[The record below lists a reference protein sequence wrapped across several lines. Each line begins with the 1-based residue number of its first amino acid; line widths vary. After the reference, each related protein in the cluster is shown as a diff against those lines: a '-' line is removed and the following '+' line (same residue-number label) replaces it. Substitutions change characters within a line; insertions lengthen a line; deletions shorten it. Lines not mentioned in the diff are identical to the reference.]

1 MAGLRALIRG
11 LTQVLRL
18 TTTQFGCTFLYVW
31 PAVLVSHV
39 AFTAHGDPGKMAT
52 PLYGRRSIVRRTATI
67 GGRIAL
73 VALVM
78 IVGAAC
84 GRTSAPKQCLQFSSD
99 LMPDLAGG
107 LVRKDF
113 RIANAWAVKSD
124 QMIDSSGVKFPAYF
138 LSADIVAPSG
148 EAVVG
153 TWVTTEI
160 TKPGLIYS
168 VSPLAQKYTTWA
180 KAGDASTAGINMDSP
195 GAKESAACV
204 LNNRPASPQTGV
216 TPKTTTP

>member
-1 MAGLRALIRG
+1 MTSLL
-11 LTQVLRL
+11 L
-18 TTTQFGCTFLYVW
+18 
-31 PAVLVSHV
+31 
-39 AFTAHGDPGKMAT
+39 DK
-52 PLYGRRSIVRRTATI
+52 RSILKRTATI

-78 IVGAAC
+78 IFGAAC
-84 GRTSAPKQCLQFSSD
+84 GRTSPPQACLQFSPD
-99 LMPDLAGG
+99 LMPAFAEG
-107 LVRKDF
+107 LIRKDF
-113 RIANAWAVKSD
+113 RVANAWAVKSD

-168 VSPLAQKYTTWA
+168 VSPQAKKYTSWA
-180 KAGDASTAGINMDSP
+180 QAGDASTAGITMETE
-195 GAKESAACV
+195 GAKASVSCV
-204 LNNRPASPQTGV
+204 LSGRASSPR
-216 TPKTTTP
+216 

>member
-1 MAGLRALIRG
+1 
-11 LTQVLRL
+11 
-18 TTTQFGCTFLYVW
+18 
-31 PAVLVSHV
+31 
-39 AFTAHGDPGKMAT
+39 MAT

-67 GGRIAL
+67 GARIAL

-78 IVGAAC
+78 IFGTAC
-84 GRTSAPKQCLQFSSD
+84 GPKSAPRACLQFSAD
-99 LMPDLAGG
+99 LMPALAGG
-107 LVRKDF
+107 LIRKDF

-124 QMIDSSGVKFPAYF
+124 KMIDSSGVKFPGYF

-168 VSPLAQKYTTWA
+168 VSPQAKKYSSWAQV
-180 KAGDASTAGINMDSP
+180 GDPSTAGITIDTP
-195 GAKESAACV
+195 GAKESVTCV

-216 TPKTTTP
+216 TPKPTTP

>member
-1 MAGLRALIRG
+1 
-11 LTQVLRL
+11 
-18 TTTQFGCTFLYVW
+18 
-31 PAVLVSHV
+31 
-39 AFTAHGDPGKMAT
+39 MAT
-52 PLYGRRSIVRRTATI
+52 LLYGRRSIVSRTARI
-67 GGRIAL
+67 AGRIAL
-73 VALVM
+73 VTLVM

-84 GRTSAPKQCLQFSSD
+84 GPKSAPRACLQFSAD

-107 LVRKDF
+107 LIRKDF

-168 VSPLAQKYTTWA
+168 VSPQAKKYSSWAQ
-180 KAGDASTAGINMDSP
+180 AGDASTAGITIATP
-195 GAKESAACV
+195 GAKESVSCV
-204 LNNRPASPQTGV
+204 LNGRGGSTKTGV
-216 TPKTTTP
+216 TPKAATP

>member
-1 MAGLRALIRG
+1 
-11 LTQVLRL
+11 
-18 TTTQFGCTFLYVW
+18 
-31 PAVLVSHV
+31 
-39 AFTAHGDPGKMAT
+39 MAT
-52 PLYGRRSIVRRTATI
+52 PLHGRRSIVRRTVTI

-78 IVGAAC
+78 IIGAAC
-84 GRTSAPKQCLQFSSD
+84 GPKSAPRACLQFSAD

-107 LVRKDF
+107 LIRKDF

-160 TKPGLIYS
+160 AKPGLIWS

-180 KAGDASTAGINMDSP
+180 KAGDASTAGITIDTQ
-195 GAKESAACV
+195 GAKESVACV
-204 LNNRPASPQTGV
+204 LNNRPASPQPGV
-216 TPKTTTP
+216 TSRPTTP

>member
-1 MAGLRALIRG
+1 
-11 LTQVLRL
+11 
-18 TTTQFGCTFLYVW
+18 
-31 PAVLVSHV
+31 
-39 AFTAHGDPGKMAT
+39 MAT
-52 PLYGRRSIVRRTATI
+52 PLLGRRSIVRRTATI
-67 GGRIAL
+67 GGRILL

-78 IVGAAC
+78 IVGSAC
-84 GRTSAPKQCLQFSSD
+84 GPKSSPRACLQFSAD

-107 LVRKDF
+107 LIRKDF

-168 VSPLAQKYTTWA
+168 VSPQAKKYTSWA
-180 KAGDASTAGINMDSP
+180 QAGDASTAGITIQSA
-195 GAKESAACV
+195 GAKESVACV
-204 LNNRPASPQTGV
+204 LNNRPASPQAGV

>member
-1 MAGLRALIRG
+1 MTRSPVLDERSPVTRA
-11 LTQVLRL
+11 V
-18 TTTQFGCTFLYVW
+18 
-31 PAVLVSHV
+31 
-39 AFTAHGDPGKMAT
+39 
-52 PLYGRRSIVRRTATI
+52 TI

-78 IVGAAC
+78 IFGAAC
-84 GRTSAPKQCLQFSSD
+84 GRTAAPKACLQFSSG

-107 LVRKDF
+107 MIRKDF
-113 RIANAWAVKSD
+113 RVANAWAVKSD

-138 LSADIVAPSG
+138 LSADIVAPTG

-168 VSPLAQKYTTWA
+168 VSPQAKKYTSWA
-180 KAGDASTAGINMDSP
+180 QVGDPSTAGITMETP
-195 GAKESAACV
+195 GAKESVSCV
-204 LNNRPASPQTGV
+204 LNNRAGA
-216 TPKTTTP
+216 PK